1 MDRREAL
8 KISSLILGYSLTGT
22 SAMML
27 LNGCKADPKSDWT
40 PSFLSGD
47 ELQLVAEISE
57 MILPKTDTPGAKDA
71 QCDRYIDTALFVFAK
86 SEEQEDFRKKL
97 HIFDDKAKE
106 KFAKAFLALNQNEK
120 EKILDLVVADMK
132 TFEAA
137 KKEGKH
143 IFRHLKELTISGYC
157 TSEVGVKGG
166 LLDFRPVPGPYQGC
180 IDYSTIGKT
189 WAL

>member
-22 SAMML
+22 SAMIL
-27 LNGCKADPKSDWT
+27 LNGCKADPKTDWT
-40 PSFLSGD
+40 PSFLSED

-71 QCDRYIDTALFVFAK
+71 QCERYIDNALFVFAK
-86 SEEQEDFRKKL
+86 PEEQQDFHKKL